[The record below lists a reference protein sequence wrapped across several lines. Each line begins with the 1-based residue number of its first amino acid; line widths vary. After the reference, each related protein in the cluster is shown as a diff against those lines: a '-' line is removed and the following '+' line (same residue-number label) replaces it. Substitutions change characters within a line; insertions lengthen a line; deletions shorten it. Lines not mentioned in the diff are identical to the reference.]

1 MSSTTICIK
10 TLSRCSTDAMNYKEL
25 EQILGEYVR
34 RFDEFDNAE
43 TRDEGY
49 KWRAIAQFQ
58 RNWNIDAGPD
68 SFLQM
73 FKSATKYQIN
83 LFDGH
88 YQQPLGGIR
97 KLLKDKEN
105 YGFIQ
110 QQFSLLFSDDGGDYD
125 QRQERAQLF
134 TEAVNSRLL
143 QSYPTEEA
151 CKHKVYDAI
160 NYLSFWRPEDN
171 FICKPASA
179 NKVADIIDFIGD
191 IGWGEDFSLS
201 EYYRMCNEIL
211 AALDNFPELIERNE
225 ARRLR
230 ESPDLSDAASR
241 HIIVYDVIYCA
252 YQYDLNGVKT
262 RPSIPKK
269 ERAAAAEAKK
279 QREEKEREISALRE
293 QLQAAEAGGC
303 SLPDLSG
310 KAVHHKAFGAGTVQS
325 CADGRLAVE
334 FQSRDKPVVFEY
346 LPDKKRNCVTT
357 GFIAPDSEETA
368 NSIRSAFDREE
379 EIQRLSALIL
389 SAEKEL
395 RDLLGK

>member
-1 MSSTTICIK
+1 
-10 TLSRCSTDAMNYKEL
+10 MNCKEL
-25 EQILGEYVR
+25 GHILGEYVR

-58 RNWNIDAGPD
+58 RNWDIDAGPD

-73 FKSATKYQIN
+73 FKTATKYQIN

-105 YGFIQ
+105 YCFIKK
-110 QQFSLLFSDDGGDYD
+110 QFSLLFSDDDGDYD

-134 TEAVNSRLL
+134 AEAVNGRLL

-211 AALDNFPELIERNE
+211 AALDDFPDVLKRNE

-230 ESPDLSDAASR
+230 ESPDLSEAASR

-279 QREEKEREISALRE
+279 RKEEKESEISVLRE
-293 QLQAAEAGGC
+293 QLQAAEAGGR

-310 KAVHHKAFGAGTVQS
+310 QAVHHKAFGAGTVQS

-334 FQSRDKPVVFEY
+334 FPSRDEPVVFEY
-346 LPDKKRNCVTT
+346 LLDKNRNCVTT
-357 GFIAPDSEETA
+357 GFIAPDSEDA
-368 NSIRSAFDREE
+368 ADSIQSAFDREE
-379 EIQRLSALIL
+379 EIQRLSALLL

-395 RDLLGK
+395 RDLIGK